1 MMKLLSILL
10 TIWLHVYSLILN
22 MNKNEMKRKHS
33 FFINHVTNEH
43 KLQQSINFYETSHTL

>member
-22 MNKNEMKRKHS
+22 KNKNEMKIKY
-33 FFINHVTNEH
+33 FFINRVTNEY
-43 KLQQSINFYETSHTL
+43 KLKQSFNIYHTSNSL